1 MKDIRI
7 VIRKS
12 ELQNEYR
19 KLTQQTQSMQ
29 NTIVYKNIKIKPN
42 SKIQSI
48 RKNLKNFWLEAMKVT
63 LNDNWL
69 LVDDRRIFH

>member
-1 MKDIRI
+1 MKDIKI

-29 NTIVYKNIKIKPN
+29 H
-42 SKIQSI
+42 SI
-48 RKNLKNFWLEAMKVT
+48 
-63 LNDNWL
+63 
-69 LVDDRRIFH
+69 